1 MTAGCM
7 YIMDDG
13 CGACE
18 DEYYL
23 YDGKCVSLKFLS
35 GLVSGGIPVEDGV
48 LSGGNNLQQPFN

>member
-1 MTAGCM
+1 M

-35 GLVSGGIPVEDGV
+35 GLVSGGISVEDGV